1 MQKDQTFPNN
11 LTTTQNSTQ
20 EYAWKVQK
28 ILATYKKNKLHC
40 FDSSMHDETRKMWSK
55 NEDKKQYMSNWEL
68 TQTLELWQQH

>member
-28 ILATYKKNKLHC
+28 YLATYKKKSYVALNLAWMTK
-40 FDSSMHDETRKMWSK
+40 
-55 NEDKKQYMSNWEL
+55 
-68 TQTLELWQQH
+68 